1 MDAIDFFSVYIMGSV
16 QQLLGFYFYGR
27 LLHKKI
33 RYYFYI
39 LFALCVA
46 VTISMG
52 PNGTMAQ
59 FGVFVL
65 LLTASGIFI
74 CRSDWKPAIL
84 YASLVVEIMQ
94 LCYGIINCLLSISY
108 LWMHVFDSKAA
119 GLIFMLSGNIL
130 SLLLTGICCY
140 VVWRY
145 ILCDQAQEKQYVF
158 LILTPILM
166 IFLME
171 EYINTVVYGREV
183 VIGSNGSTEHMMNH
197 YQILVIQLLG
207 MASLFCILFAYKK
220 LLQSFR
226 LSTELTLL
234 EQEEHS
240 LNQYVEEAQ
249 ARYEKTKAFRHDVRN
264 HIAVIKSLLQG
275 NKAEQALGY
284 VEDLADLAE
293 GLSFPCST
301 NNPVVDVLAGNK
313 LGIAKSMGIHVNCSL
328 LLPYP
333 CGVRDI
339 DLCIILSNALDNA
352 ICACRKVEEGQEKYI
367 RVTGRLQGDLLFLEI
382 VNSCNKITAFQ
393 KGTGLSNIKAVVE
406 KYQGAMS
413 VKAQRGEFMFHAL
426 LIIPG

>member
-1 MDAIDFFSVYIMGSV
+1 M
-16 QQLLGFYFYGR
+16 
-27 LLHKKI
+27 
-33 RYYFYI
+33 
-39 LFALCVA
+39 
-46 VTISMG
+46 
-52 PNGTMAQ
+52 
-59 FGVFVL
+59 
-65 LLTASGIFI
+65 
-74 CRSDWKPAIL
+74 
-84 YASLVVEIMQ
+84 
-94 LCYGIINCLLSISY
+94 
-108 LWMHVFDSKAA
+108 
-119 GLIFMLSGNIL
+119 
-130 SLLLTGICCY
+130 
-140 VVWRY
+140 
-145 ILCDQAQEKQYVF
+145 
-158 LILTPILM
+158 
-166 IFLME
+166 
-171 EYINTVVYGREV
+171 
-183 VIGSNGSTEHMMNH
+183 
-197 YQILVIQLLG
+197 
-207 MASLFCILFAYKK
+207 
-220 LLQSFR
+220 
-226 LSTELTLL
+226 